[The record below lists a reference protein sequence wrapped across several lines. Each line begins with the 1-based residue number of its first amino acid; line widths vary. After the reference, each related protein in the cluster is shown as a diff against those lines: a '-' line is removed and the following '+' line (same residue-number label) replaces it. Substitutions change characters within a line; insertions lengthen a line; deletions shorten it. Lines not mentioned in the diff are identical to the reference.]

1 MPAKGQDRSMQPS
14 LTIARLIGPVFCAI
28 GIGML
33 ANQMGYRQMAGAFVN
48 GLPFIYFSGILALVS
63 GLAILNAHNA
73 WAHDWRS
80 AITAL
85 GWMFCFGGSFRIIA
99 PQYVA
104 FLGNALIAHTTFF
117 YGAGIALLALGGFFT
132 FKGYAA

>member
-33 ANQMGYRQMAGAFVN
+33 ANQIGYRQMVGEFIN
-48 GLPFIYFSGILALVS
+48 GLPFIYFSGILALVP
-63 GLAILNAHNA
+63 GLAILNAQNT
-73 WAHDWRS
+73 WVHDWRS
-80 AITAL
+80 GITVL
-85 GWMFCFGGSFRIIA
+85 GWLLAFGGSFRIIA

-104 FLGNALIAHTTFF
+104 FLGTALIANPNFF
-117 YGAGIALLALGGFFT
+117 YGAGIVLLAVGGFFT